1 MDRSDAELVAAA
13 SGGDSAAF
21 GELSGRYERRLRQMA
36 RTVLGDPA
44 EAEDVAQDAI
54 LAAYIDLGRLRDP
67 ERFGSWLY
75 GIGLNLARMRVR
87 ARPPRTRVPHDGLA
101 RESTDP
107 TPEQALEAAE
117 LLALVRAALDVL
129 PPAQRDVVLLHY
141 YEGLTC
147 EEIAAVLGR
156 STGAVR
162 VRLHRARG
170 RLRDQL
176 STVRPKEV
184 PTMVEMT
191 FEDVISRTGGDDAP
205 TEYPLR
211 VVLLREREGSRVLP
225 IWIGAPEGD
234 SLALHLGGESLP
246 RPLTSDLTARLLEAA
261 GARVDRVEINRLSEK
276 TFYATV
282 RLGDSEV
289 DARPSDALNLAARVG
304 APILVAESVLDEAAL
319 PGDALSDE
327 IEAAEQA
334 LSLPVPAGTSWTPL
348 SAESVKEAWLA
359 RAPK

>member
-1 MDRSDAELVAAA
+1 MDRSDAELVVAA
-13 SGGDSAAF
+13 SHGDTVAF
-21 GELSGRYERRLRQMA
+21 GELAGRHERRLRDLA
-36 RTVLGDPA
+36 RTVLGDAA

-54 LAAYIDLGRLRDP
+54 LAAYLDLNRLRDP

-75 GIGLNLARMRVR
+75 GIALNLARMRIR
-87 ARPPRTRVPHDGLA
+87 ARPSRVSVLDGRFA
-101 RESTDP
+101 AESADP
-107 TPEQALEAAE
+107 TPDQALEAAE
-117 LLALVRAALDVL
+117 LLALVRASLEVL

-147 EEIAAVLGR
+147 QEIAAVVGR

-170 RLRDQL
+170 RLRAQL

-191 FEDVISRTGGDDAP
+191 LDDVMSRAGQDGAP
-205 TEYPLR
+205 VEHPMR
-211 VVLLREREGSRVLP
+211 VVLLREHEGSRVLP
-225 IWIGAPEGD
+225 IWIGAAEGD

-261 GARVDRVEINRLSEK
+261 GARVDRVEISRLSEK

-282 RLGDSEV
+282 RLGGSEV
-289 DARPSDALNLAARVG
+289 DARPSDALNLAARLG
-304 APILVAESVLDEAAL
+304 APIFAAEDLLDEAAL
-319 PGDALSDE
+319 AGDALSDE
-327 IEAAEQA
+327 LVAGEQS
-334 LSLPVPAGTSWTPL
+334 LSLPVPAGTTWRSL

-359 RAPK
+359 KQPK